1 MTPRESEYVIKLLV
15 SRNGSNSLVT
25 LTNGTTHRVLNI
37 VYGRDLGEQ
46 FDHISTNVTPP
57 QEGLESDFFYASE
70 VQEIAAEDGVV
81 LFLSATN

>member
-25 LTNGTTHRVLNI
+25 LTSGTTHRVLNI

-81 LFLSATN
+81 LFRSATN